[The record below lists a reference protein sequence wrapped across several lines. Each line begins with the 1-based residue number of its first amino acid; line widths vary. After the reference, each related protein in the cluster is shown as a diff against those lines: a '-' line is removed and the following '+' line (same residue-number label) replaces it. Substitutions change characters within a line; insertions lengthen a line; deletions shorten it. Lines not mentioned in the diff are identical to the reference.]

1 MIKASI
7 DNPGLPFDA
16 VLCDLDGVIRFYDMA
31 EVTRLEHEAGLPEGS
46 TAAVGFAPEHDLPLL
61 LGRITKEEWEDSI
74 VHDLTRRVSLPRA
87 QALARAFTEAG
98 FWADETVV
106 DLLRL
111 VRGHCSLVLV
121 TNATVWLDEDFA
133 LLGLAGL
140 ADDVINSSQ
149 VGIAKPD
156 PRIYEIAAERAGA
169 RLDRCLFVDDRQ
181 ENIDTAVELGMAG
194 VLYREAADLRAAL
207 APILQQAARHGLQG
221 PT

>member
-1 MIKASI
+1 M
-7 DNPGLPFDA
+7 
-16 VLCDLDGVIRFYDMA
+16 
-31 EVTRLEHEAGLPEGS
+31 
-46 TAAVGFAPEHDLPLL
+46 L
-61 LGRITKEEWEDSI
+61 LGRITKEEWEDAI

-98 FWADETVV
+98 FWADGTVV

-156 PRIYEIAAERAGA
+156 PRIYKIAAERAGA

-194 VLYREAADLRAAL
+194 VLIAKPL
-207 APILQQAARHGLQG
+207 ICARLSPRSSSRRHDMTHRCPLEEESAV
-221 PT
+221 